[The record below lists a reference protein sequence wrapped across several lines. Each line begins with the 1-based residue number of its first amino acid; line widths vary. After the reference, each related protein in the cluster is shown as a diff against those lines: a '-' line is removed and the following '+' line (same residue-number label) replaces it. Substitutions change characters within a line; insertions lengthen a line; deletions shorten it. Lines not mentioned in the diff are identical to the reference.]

1 MMVWSHTKK
10 YIFLYF
16 FCYFLAISKGSVV
29 DIEEYDGDTLISGIV
44 TGLGENPKH
53 GFHVHEFGDLSDGCT
68 SCGGHFNP
76 YGVSIEF
83 T

>member
-1 MMVWSHTKK
+1 M
-10 YIFLYF
+10 
-16 FCYFLAISKGSVV
+16 AISKGSVV

-76 YGVSIEF
+76 YGVSINLRKWKDSMLWF
-83 T
+83 